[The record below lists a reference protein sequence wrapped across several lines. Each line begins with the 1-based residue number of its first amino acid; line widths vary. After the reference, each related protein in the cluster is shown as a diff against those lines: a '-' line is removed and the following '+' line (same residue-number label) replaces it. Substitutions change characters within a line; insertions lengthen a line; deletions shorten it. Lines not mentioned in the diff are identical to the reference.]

1 MPGVDFVI
9 NALLETS
16 GLRCSGDCA
25 SPSAQTMKDS
35 PETSTHGSVRRMMR
49 SVIGADETQSANAC
63 RRSSIPLLSIRL
75 FKFAQQL
82 VLQMSPRG
90 LFNRATL
97 VRYLLLLRLSFMPR
111 SRFHWLRHVPDL
123 GPARADA
130 SLFWFCVRIHKCL
143 ALSVRRKNSR
153 NAACR
158 AIMLS
163 TEDCD

>member
-1 MPGVDFVI
+1 MI

-35 PETSTHGSVRRMMR
+35 PETSTRGSLRRMMR
-49 SVIGADETQSANAC
+49 SVIAADETKSANAC
-63 RRSSIPLLSIRL
+63 SRSSIPVLSIHL

-82 VLQMSPRG
+82 VLEMSPRG
-90 LFNRATL
+90 LFDRATL
-97 VRYLLLLRLSFMPR
+97 VRYLLLLRPSFASC
-111 SRFHWLRHVPDL
+111 SRFHRLRHVPDL
-123 GPARADA
+123 GPARADVA
-130 SLFWFCVRIHKCL
+130 LFWFRVRIHKCL
-143 ALSVRRKNSR
+143 TLSVRRKNSR

-163 TEDCD
+163 KGDCD